1 LRCRLCLFSLS
12 SRCAAEPKISHTDV
26 FRSGAEGYH
35 SYRIPAI
42 VTVPDGTLLAFAEG
56 RKENRSDPGGGDIDL
71 VLKRSADQGAT
82 WSPLMVLDDPG
93 ERWAASNPT
102 PVVDRTNGRVWIAF
116 NRWEPGKGTANSLP
130 GTANNQTWLRWTDDN
145 GRTWSA
151 PRDITRD
158 ARDYDRWGAMFL
170 GPGGAIQ
177 TRSGRLLL
185 PAAMSPDTYTVQGAA
200 GNFRGPLEFMR
211 AYALYSDDHGTSWQR
226 GELLRALTNENQ
238 LVELADGAILVDARQ
253 NGGDRRWTAISSD
266 GGRHWS
272 GPVPGQA
279 VSAVATAIERF
290 TSKAAGDDRD
300 RILWTGITGPGRKTL
315 VLRVSYDEGQTF
327 GNEQVLYGGLAA
339 YSDLAIL
346 KDGTAGVLWERGISE
361 LSQFIT
367 FTRFNREFLER
378 PGIPAPEIRTGR

>member
-1 LRCRLCLFSLS
+1 MTEDKVDAIAVCSMPVIIVGIVAGRPLQSASRARKSDILMPTMRTPRLSFAGPALS
-12 SRCAAEPKISHTDV
+12 FLVVLAVGAAEPKISHTDV

-42 VTVPDGTLLAFAEG
+42 VTAPDGTLLAFAEG

-130 GTANNQTWLRWTDDN
+130 GTANNQTWLRSSDDN

-158 ARDYDRWGAMFL
+158 ARDYNRWGAMFL

-185 PAAMSPDTYTVQGAA
+185 PAAMSPDTYTVLGAA

-226 GELLRALTNENQ
+226 G
-238 LVELADGAILVDARQ
+238 
-253 NGGDRRWTAISSD
+253 
-266 GGRHWS
+266 
-272 GPVPGQA
+272 
-279 VSAVATAIERF
+279 
-290 TSKAAGDDRD
+290 
-300 RILWTGITGPGRKTL
+300 
-315 VLRVSYDEGQTF
+315 
-327 GNEQVLYGGLAA
+327 
-339 YSDLAIL
+339 
-346 KDGTAGVLWERGISE
+346 
-361 LSQFIT
+361 
-367 FTRFNREFLER
+367 
-378 PGIPAPEIRTGR
+378 